1 MKKSD
6 KKASKAPVSET
17 KWYEFGRKT
26 TLRSHIWVY
35 FMAFVVAILLL
46 LWLFQ
51 FFFLNSYYQAAKTK
65 QIKSVAA
72 TIELSVM
79 NEDVSAVAELIDKLA
94 FENNMCIAIT
104 DKFANFK
111 FVSDFMG
118 GRSVITDQGGFRLFE
133 YRNRLLYGSDDEIYE
148 KQASDR
154 FTKTELLYGK
164 ILGDTDYLIFISSS
178 IEPVD
183 STAQIIK
190 QQLIYITIIIFELA
204 FIITML
210 LSKRLSAPIVKITES
225 AKDFA
230 KGNYSVRFEGSD
242 YAEVEALSNTLNYA
256 VKEVSKVDELRRDI
270 ISNTSHDLRT
280 PLTMIKAYAE
290 MIRDLS
296 GDNPEKR
303 NEHIGVIIDETD
315 RLSALVNNILEISKL
330 QSGAIQLEMSEFS
343 IHEKLS
349 EVMSRY
355 KILSERDGYEFE
367 LKLDEDV
374 ICEGDQQ
381 KLEQVFYNLINNAV
395 NYSGDS
401 RRIIVRQINK
411 PGFVRIEVTDFGKG
425 IEKDKLPV
433 IFDRYYRDEHTKRDV
448 VGTGLGLS
456 IVKEILKL
464 HKFPFGVQS
473 ELGKGSTFWF
483 EIRIKPDNK
492 R

>member
-1 MKKSD
+1 
-6 KKASKAPVSET
+6 
-17 KWYEFGRKT
+17 
-26 TLRSHIWVY
+26 
-35 FMAFVVAILLL
+35 
-46 LWLFQ
+46 
-51 FFFLNSYYQAAKTK
+51 
-65 QIKSVAA
+65 
-72 TIELSVM
+72 
-79 NEDVSAVAELIDKLA
+79 
-94 FENNMCIAIT
+94 
-104 DKFANFK
+104 
-111 FVSDFMG
+111 
-118 GRSVITDQGGFRLFE
+118 
-133 YRNRLLYGSDDEIYE
+133 
-148 KQASDR
+148 
-154 FTKTELLYGK
+154 
-164 ILGDTDYLIFISSS
+164 
-178 IEPVD
+178 
-183 STAQIIK
+183 
-190 QQLIYITIIIFELA
+190 
-204 FIITML
+204 
-210 LSKRLSAPIVKITES
+210 
-225 AKDFA
+225 
-230 KGNYSVRFEGSD
+230 
-242 YAEVEALSNTLNYA
+242 
-256 VKEVSKVDELRRDI
+256 
-270 ISNTSHDLRT
+270 
-280 PLTMIKAYAE
+280 
-290 MIRDLS
+290 
-296 GDNPEKR
+296 
-303 NEHIGVIIDETD
+303 
-315 RLSALVNNILEISKL
+315 
-330 QSGAIQLEMSEFS
+330 MSEFS